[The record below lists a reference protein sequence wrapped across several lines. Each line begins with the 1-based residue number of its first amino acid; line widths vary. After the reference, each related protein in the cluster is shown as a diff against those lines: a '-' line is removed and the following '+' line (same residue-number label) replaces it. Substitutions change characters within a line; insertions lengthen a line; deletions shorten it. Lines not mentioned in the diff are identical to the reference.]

1 MIFIWIIFVLLYLIF
16 NCIIALSWAVE
27 FQYEK
32 RTTAVVVAIMMI
44 LFGLPLMIIIFI
56 VATALYI
63 VGKVRKDEQ

>member
-32 RTTAVVVAIMMI
+32 RTTAVLVAVILI
-44 LFGLPLMIIIFI
+44 LFGLPLMIIIFV
-56 VATALYI
+56 VATVMYI
-63 VGKVRKDEQ
+63 IERTKKDE

>member
-32 RTTAVVVAIMMI
+32 RTTAVMVAVLLI
-44 LFGLPLMIIIFI
+44 LFV

-63 VGKVRKDEQ
+63 VGKVRKDE